1 VSSRLATKDSENMAT
16 VVVGDVTDHAAAMH
30 DPTGRHG
37 QHEAEMAGEDQ
48 SWARAA

>member
-1 VSSRLATKDSENMAT
+1 MSSRLATKDSENMAT